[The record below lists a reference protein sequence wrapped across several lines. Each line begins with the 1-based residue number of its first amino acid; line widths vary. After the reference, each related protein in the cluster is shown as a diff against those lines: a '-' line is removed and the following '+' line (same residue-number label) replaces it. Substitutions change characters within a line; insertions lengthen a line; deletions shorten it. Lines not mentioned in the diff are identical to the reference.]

1 MTLVAEQAPD
11 KTPDRIAGMFDA
23 IAPRYDL
30 LNHLLSAGIDRRWRT
45 KMIASLKLTGRETL
59 VDVCT
64 GTADV
69 ALEARRGAQGNPHGT
84 AARVLGVDFAGA
96 MLALGLR
103 KVRDAGEAQHIAL
116 VRGDAMQIPA
126 ADGIADAATVAF
138 GVRNVQKIDVAVR
151 ELARVLRPGGRL
163 AILEFSIPRIPGLAA
178 LYRWYFSSVLPLIGR
193 AISGHSGAY
202 SYLPASVGAFPPP
215 GEFVTLLRHSGFTD
229 VRAVP
234 LTFGIVYLYAA
245 VRDRPT
251 TIGQPYVVM
260 SGSAVGLPMPEA
272 RGRLL

>member
-1 MTLVAEQAPD
+1 MTGAPD

-45 KMIASLKLTGRETL
+45 TMIASLKLTGQETL
-59 VDVCT
+59 IDVCT

-69 ALEARRGAQGNPHGT
+69 ALEARRGASARSNGT

-96 MLALGLR
+96 MLALGQQ
-103 KVRDAGEAQHIAL
+103 KVRNAGERRNIAL

-126 ADGIADAATVAF
+126 PDGVADAATVAF
-138 GVRNVQKIDVAVR
+138 GVRNVQKADVACR

-163 AILEFSIPRIPGLAA
+163 AILEFSVPRVPGLAS
-178 LYRWYFSSVLPLIGR
+178 LYRWYLSRVLPLVGR
-193 AISGHSGAY
+193 MISGHSGAY
-202 SYLPASVGAFPPP
+202 SYLPASVGTFPPP
-215 GEFVTLLRHSGFTD
+215 AEFVTLLRHSGFVD

-245 VRDRPT
+245 IRKQPTNDRAAHGCGSVR
-251 TIGQPYVVM
+251 
-260 SGSAVGLPMPEA
+260 A
-272 RGRLL
+272 RST